1 MKVRITRNL
10 GKGLPDLLEGE
21 VTDIR
26 DTTLLK
32 SLVDSGLAEVIDEPK
47 PAEESTPKP
56 KAAPSKPE
64 PTPQTFVAPVQ
75 PKRAPVLEAKPTPKA
90 TEPKP
95 SERGS

>member
-26 DTTLLK
+26 DTALLK

-47 PAEESTPKP
+47 PAESPKP
-56 KAAPSKPE
+56 KAAQPKPE
-64 PTPQTFVAPVQ
+64 PTPQSAAE
-75 PKRAPVLEAKPTPKA
+75 PKRAPVLDAKTTPKA